1 MFVAIQMFDDELREF
16 WNWPKDDLQIKL
28 GKPYA
33 QDYSTEIIG
42 GSRLVVLLDANGRPN
57 VLAHT
62 DENTVMGW
70 KHPLL

>member
-42 GSRLVVLLDANGRPN
+42 GSRLVMLLDVNG
-57 VLAHT
+57 
-62 DENTVMGW
+62 
-70 KHPLL
+70 